1 MGGCALPREVLSL
14 RLELRSDEFDLLD
27 GRLVPFTAS
36 PCRSHKVD
44 YDTTNYTR
52 VYR

>member
-14 RLELRSDEFDLLD
+14 RLELRSDEFDLVLD

-44 YDTTNYTR
+44 YGAL
-52 VYR
+52 V